1 MKSAYQLDRE
11 MMTAWLRWMKAQEVA
26 DRAKAEYKKAAFEM
40 KKHMEEHKA
49 KEATARRE
57 NEGRKDEEHV

>member
-11 MMTAWLRWMKAQEVA
+11 MMAAWLKWTKAQEEA
-26 DRAKAEYKKAAFEM
+26 DRAKAEYDKAAFAM

-49 KEATARRE
+49 KEAAALR
-57 NEGRKDEEHV
+57 

>member
-11 MMTAWLRWMKAQEVA
+11 MMAAWQKWMKAQEEA
-26 DRAKAEYKKAAFEM
+26 DRAKAEYDRATLAM

-49 KEATARRE
+49 KEATAR
-57 NEGRKDEEHV
+57 